1 MDGNIEPRTVTE
13 KQISV
18 SPKESMA
25 PQGSDH
31 ASMKVRRPT
40 MDAVGVL
47 DGVFNRAKAKD
58 EFEYVCALIGMDGLL
73 YRVNVLGETWH
84 VFRDISAL
92 MDAPLKDETRLRLG
106 LLLYCHLMEA
116 KPLYGVLEN
125 MLLAVEGKRCAMSP
139 FGPLF
144 QRTKK
149 SRGKLMPEFIPPS
162 AKQVIRFVVEHARK
176 HDEGDLATLL
186 ETVFDDGLRNA
197 FFHADYAIVG
207 DELHSRHSWFE
218 VENERRQVLKIHEV
232 ARTIRNAMA
241 FYAAF
246 EHVYVEH
253 RLSYKEERR
262 TRGRWA
268 ADGSE
273 MDMYIYVD
281 PNGGGLVGIGN
292 LPRATSKAAAS
303 DGSGGVAN
311 DGSVQ
316 DAPEPGSG

>member
-1 MDGNIEPRTVTE
+1 
-13 KQISV
+13 
-18 SPKESMA
+18 
-25 PQGSDH
+25 
-31 ASMKVRRPT
+31 
-40 MDAVGVL
+40 MDAVDVL

-58 EFEYVCALIGMDGLL
+58 EFEYVCALIGMDGLIH
-73 YRVNVLGETWH
+73 RVNVLGETWH

-92 MDAPLKDETRLRLG
+92 MDAPLQDDTRLRLG

-125 MLLAVEGKRCAMSP
+125 MLLAIEGERCALSP
-139 FGPLF
+139 FQPLF
-144 QRTKK
+144 RRTKK
-149 SRGKLMPEFIPPS
+149 SIGTSIPEFIPPS
-162 AKQVIRFVVEHARK
+162 AKQVIRSVIEHAGRLK
-176 HDEGDLATLL
+176 EGDLATLL

-207 DELHSRHSWFE
+207 DELQSRHSWFE
-218 VENERRQVLKIHEV
+218 FENERRQVMKIHEV

-246 EHVYVEH
+246 EHAHVEH
-253 RLSYKEERR
+253 RRSYKEEKQ

-292 LPRATSKAAAS
+292 LPRAGHCKPQPYVPR
-303 DGSGGVAN
+303 GVA
-311 DGSVQ
+311 DDASVQ
-316 DAPEPGSG
+316 DAPVPGS